1 MMIQPLQ
8 GGIQIVGLVRADF
21 GCEEL
26 RPDEV
31 AQHLL

>member
-1 MMIQPLQ
+1 MIQPLHS
-8 GGIQIVGLVRADF
+8 GVEIVGLVGTDL
-21 GCEEL
+21 GGEEL